1 MKKGEKMTEI
11 QKITIGK
18 SRTGKCLGN
27 KFRVGKVPF
36 NKGKKGLQVA
46 WNKGIPRDKEAGRK
60 MVEERMRKNN
70 YIAWN
75 KGKKNPKMIGNTQG
89 FKKGQTPWNKDKPLL
104 AIRGEKNVNWKGGI
118 TPENRKIKISL
129 EYRLWRKSNFERD
142 YFTCQKCKDNRGGNL
157 EVHHINNFADFS
169 ELRLAIDNGITFC
182 EICHQ
187 EFHKTYGYKNNT
199 KEQLIEF
206 LTI

>member
-1 MKKGEKMTEI
+1 MKFQKGHKTNLGKTFLNRKSPPPFTEEHKK
-11 QKITIGK
+11 KIGVNTSIAL
-18 SRTGKCLGN
+18 TGHKLTEEHRKKLSEVHKGI
-27 KFRVGKVPF
+27 KFSEERKRKLSLAQ
-36 NKGKKGLQVA
+36 KGKKKSL
-46 WNKGIPRDKEAGRK
+46 ITEEHRK
-60 MVEERMRKNN
+60 HLSESHIGKN
-70 YIAWN
+70 
-75 KGKKNPKMIGNTQG
+75 
-89 FKKGQTPWNKDKPLL
+89 
-104 AIRGEKNVNWKGGI
+104 RGENNINWKGGI
-118 TPENRKIKISL
+118 TPEVQKIRNSFEMK
-129 EYRLWRKSNFERD
+129 LWRKSNFERD